1 MNRTYDEST
10 NPSNGWS
17 TAFDDMPSDDL
28 DSIAVKND
36 PKGSTL
42 HEQQCFKCRGSG
54 RYGGY
59 SSLGSQCFKCNGT
72 GKLFFK
78 LSAEQRAKGRE
89 ASAKSKAKSL
99 ANSIAMWLEANPAA
113 VAVFEAFQSDEFVKS
128 LRDSLN
134 KWGSLTEGQLSALLR
149 KPAQEEAYKARK
161 AAEAVA
167 RVEAVAV
174 APQVDVARME
184 AVFAKAKA
192 SGLRYPKFQAG
203 RFKLKPAPAS
213 GINAGAIYVYGQFD
227 VYFGK
232 VKDGKFQK
240 SRDCDTE
247 TEAAI
252 VAMLADPFAAAVA
265 HGRLTGNCSC
275 CGRPLNNKLSV
286 ELGIG
291 PICREKWG
299 L

>member
-1 MNRTYDEST
+1 MNRVTEVVHPTDAEMR
-10 NPSNGWS
+10 G

-36 PKGSTL
+36 PKGTTL
-42 HEQQCFKCRGSG
+42 HEQQCFKCRGTG
-54 RYGGY
+54 RYLH
-59 SSLGSQCFKCNGT
+59 LGDCFKCKGL

-78 LSAEQRAKGRE
+78 LTAEQRAKGRE

-99 ANSIAMWLEANPAA
+99 ASSVTTWLEANPEA
-113 VAVFEAFQSDEFVKS
+113 VAVFEAFTSDDFVKS
-128 LRDSLN
+128 LRDSLD
-134 KWGSLTEGQLSALLR
+134 KWGSLTDGQLAALLR

-167 RVEAVAV
+167 RAEAAAA

-192 SGLRYPKFQAG
+192 SGLRYSKFQAG
-203 RFKLKPAPAS
+203 RFKLKPAPVT

-232 VKDGKFQK
+232 VKAGKFQK